1 MISLQKVTAI
11 LFLLGASVVVR
22 AHHSVPV
29 NFDTSGSNTIT
40 GTLVAAKWVNPHS
53 QLQVEVTDEDG
64 GKEIWLIEMNAKNT
78 INRIGKTMGFT
89 FDDFVVGETITV
101 QGWPGRNDRSI
112 YFRSCI
118 LASGQKIVWQSRL
131 DPNLEKIEN

>member
-11 LFLLGASVVVR
+11 LFLLGASVAVR

-53 QLQVEVTDEDG
+53 QLQVEVTNEDG